1 MNLRLLIVVFMFAS
15 SWGMAEQA
23 WAVSA
28 AGVPDMARGVADS
41 DQSVTA
47 PADPNSGKW
56 TRRGAGCLGGAVL
69 GFVLP
74 GLGNIIGCV
83 VGAVVFSVQDVFA
96 KSEPVTSQSIPAA
109 TVEE

>member
-41 DQSVTA
+41 GQSVTA

-74 GLGNIIGCV
+74 GIGNILGCV
-83 VGAVVFSVQDVFA
+83 VGAAAFSVQDLFA
-96 KSEPVTSQSIPAA
+96 NSAPVTSQSVPPVIS
-109 TVEE
+109 EQ

>member
-1 MNLRLLIVVFMFAS
+1 VNLRLLIVVFMFAS

-28 AGVPDMARGVADS
+28 AGVPDLARGVADS

-96 KSEPVTSQSIPAA
+96 KSEPATSQSIPAA